1 MKKLEKNVKFLPFI
15 GYLGFF
21 LMQVIIGLLL
31 VSGGLPLNA
40 VGLTDSPIYQP
51 LTYLDLLI
59 LLAMNIPTFIIV
71 AIAFK
76 KTKAKN
82 DYLNP

>member
-1 MKKLEKNVKFLPFI
+1 MTKLEKNVKLLPFV

-31 VSGGLPLNA
+31 VSGLLPPNA
-40 VGLTDSPIYQP
+40 VGLTDPPVYQP
-51 LTYLDLLI
+51 LTIVDLLL

-71 AIAFK
+71 VVAFK
-76 KTKAKN
+76 KIKDKKE
-82 DYLNP
+82 

>member
-1 MKKLEKNVKFLPFI
+1 MKKLEKNIKFLPFV

-21 LMQVIIGLLL
+21 LMQVIIGILL
-31 VSGGLPLNA
+31 VSGWLPSNPI
-40 VGLTDSPIYQP
+40 GLTDPPVYQP

-59 LLAMNIPTFIIV
+59 LLTLNIPTFIII

-76 KTKAKN
+76 KIRDK
-82 DYLNP
+82 

>member
-1 MKKLEKNVKFLPFI
+1 MKRLDKSIKFLPLV

-31 VSGGLPLNA
+31 ISGWLPSNPI
-40 VGLTDSPIYQP
+40 GLTDPPVYQP

-71 AIAFK
+71 VVAYMKIRDK
-76 KTKAKN
+76 K
-82 DYLNP
+82 D

>member
-1 MKKLEKNVKFLPFI
+1 MTKLEKNLKFLPFV

-31 VSGGLPLNA
+31 VSGLLPPNT
-40 VGLTDSPIYQP
+40 VGLTDPPIYQP
-51 LTYLDLLI
+51 LTIVDLLI

-71 AIAFK
+71 AVAFK
-76 KTKAKN
+76 KIEDKKG
-82 DYLNP
+82 

>member
-1 MKKLEKNVKFLPFI
+1 MKKLEKNLRFLPFI

-21 LMQVIIGLLL
+21 LMQIIIGLLL
-31 VSGGLPLNA
+31 ISGLLPPITLGLVDPPL
-40 VGLTDSPIYQP
+40 YQP
-51 LTYLDLLI
+51 LTYIDLII

-76 KTKAKN
+76 KIREK
-82 DYLNP
+82 

>member
-1 MKKLEKNVKFLPFI
+1 MKKLEKNIKFLPFV

-31 VSGGLPLNA
+31 VSGWLPSNPI
-40 VGLTDSPIYQP
+40 GLTDPPVYQP

-59 LLAMNIPTFIIV
+59 LLTLNIPTFIII

-76 KTKAKN
+76 KIRDK
-82 DYLNP
+82 

>member
-1 MKKLEKNVKFLPFI
+1 MKKLDKSIKFLPLV

-31 VSGGLPLNA
+31 ISGWLPSST
-40 VGLTDSPIYQP
+40 VGLIDPPIYQP

-71 AIAFK
+71 VVAYMKIRDK
-76 KTKAKN
+76 K
-82 DYLNP
+82 D

>member
-1 MKKLEKNVKFLPFI
+1 MTKLEKNLKFLPFV

-21 LMQVIIGLLL
+21 LMQVIIGLLMI
-31 VSGGLPLNA
+31 SGWLPSNA
-40 VGLTDSPIYQP
+40 VGLTDPPVYQP
-51 LTYLDLLI
+51 LTYVDLLI

-76 KTKAKN
+76 KIRDKKV
-82 DYLNP
+82 

>member
-1 MKKLEKNVKFLPFI
+1 MKKLDKSIKFLPLV

-31 VSGGLPLNA
+31 VSGWLPSST
-40 VGLTDSPIYQP
+40 VGLVDPPLYQP
-51 LTYLDLLI
+51 LTYIDLLI

-71 AIAFK
+71 VVAYMKIRDK
-76 KTKAKN
+76 K
-82 DYLNP
+82 D

>member
-1 MKKLEKNVKFLPFI
+1 MKKLEKNINYLPFI

-21 LMQVIIGLLL
+21 LMQVIIGVLLA
-31 VSGGLPLNA
+31 SGLLPSNA
-40 VGLTDSPIYQP
+40 VGLTDPPVYQP

-71 AIAFK
+71 VVAYK
-76 KTKAKN
+76 KIRDKK
-82 DYLNP
+82 D

>member
-1 MKKLEKNVKFLPFI
+1 MKKLEKNLKFLPLI

-31 VSGGLPLNA
+31 IFGGLPSNPT
-40 VGLTDSPIYQP
+40 GLIDPPIYQP
-51 LTYLDLLI
+51 LTFLDLLI

-71 AIAFK
+71 GIAFK
-76 KTKAKN
+76 KIQDKKEN
-82 DYLNP
+82 

>member
-1 MKKLEKNVKFLPFI
+1 MKKFEKNIKFLPFI

-31 VSGGLPLNA
+31 VSGWLPPNA
-40 VGLTDSPIYQP
+40 VGLTDPPVYQP

-76 KTKAKN
+76 KIRN
-82 DYLNP
+82 RVE

>member
-1 MKKLEKNVKFLPFI
+1 MKKLEKKVKFLPFI

-31 VSGGLPLNA
+31 ISGLLPSVTTGLIDPPL
-40 VGLTDSPIYQP
+40 YQP
-51 LTYLDLLI
+51 LTYFDLII

-71 AIAFK
+71 VIAFK
-76 KTKAKN
+76 KIREK
-82 DYLNP
+82 

>member
-1 MKKLEKNVKFLPFI
+1 MKKLDKSIKFLPLV

-31 VSGGLPLNA
+31 VSGWLPSST
-40 VGLTDSPIYQP
+40 VGLIDPPLYQP
-51 LTYLDLLI
+51 LTYIDLLI

-71 AIAFK
+71 VVACMKIRDK
-76 KTKAKN
+76 K
-82 DYLNP
+82 D

>member
-1 MKKLEKNVKFLPFI
+1 MTKLEKNVKLLPFV

-31 VSGGLPLNA
+31 VSGLLPPNA
-40 VGLTDSPIYQP
+40 VGLTDPPVYQP
-51 LTYLDLLI
+51 LTIVDLLL

-71 AIAFK
+71 VVAYMKIRDK
-76 KTKAKN
+76 K
-82 DYLNP
+82 D

>member
-1 MKKLEKNVKFLPFI
+1 MKKLEKNVKFLPFV

-31 VSGGLPLNA
+31 VSGWLPPNA
-40 VGLTDSPIYQP
+40 VGLTDPPIYQP
-51 LTYLDLLI
+51 LTYSDLLI

-76 KTKAKN
+76 KIKDRN
-82 DYLNP
+82 DHLNP

>member
-1 MKKLEKNVKFLPFI
+1 MTKLEKNLKFLPFV

-31 VSGGLPLNA
+31 VAGLLPPNA
-40 VGLTDSPIYQP
+40 VGLTDPPVYQP
-51 LTYLDLLI
+51 LTIVDLLL

-71 AIAFK
+71 VAAFK
-76 KTKAKN
+76 KIKDKKE
-82 DYLNP
+82 

>member
-1 MKKLEKNVKFLPFI
+1 MTKLEKNVKLLPFV

-31 VSGGLPLNA
+31 VSGLLPPNA
-40 VGLTDSPIYQP
+40 VGLTDPPVYQP
-51 LTYLDLLI
+51 LTIVDLIL

-71 AIAFK
+71 VVAFK
-76 KTKAKN
+76 KIKDKKE
-82 DYLNP
+82 

>member
-1 MKKLEKNVKFLPFI
+1 MTKLEKNVKLLPFV

-31 VSGGLPLNA
+31 VSGLLPPNA
-40 VGLTDSPIYQP
+40 IGLTDPPVYQP
-51 LTYLDLLI
+51 LTIVDLLL

-71 AIAFK
+71 VVAFK
-76 KTKAKN
+76 KIKDKKE
-82 DYLNP
+82 

>member
-1 MKKLEKNVKFLPFI
+1 MKKLEKNIKILPFV

-31 VSGGLPLNA
+31 VSGWLPSNPI
-40 VGLTDSPIYQP
+40 GLTDPPVYQP

-59 LLAMNIPTFIIV
+59 LLTLNIPTFIII

-76 KTKAKN
+76 KIRDK
-82 DYLNP
+82 

>member
-1 MKKLEKNVKFLPFI
+1 MKKLEKNVKYLPFV

-21 LMQVIIGLLL
+21 LMQIILGFLL
-31 VSGGLPLNA
+31 VSGLLPSVTTGLIDPPL
-40 VGLTDSPIYQP
+40 YQP

-71 AIAFK
+71 AIAIK
-76 KTKAKN
+76 KIRDK
-82 DYLNP
+82 

>member
-1 MKKLEKNVKFLPFI
+1 MKKLEKILKFLPFV

-31 VSGGLPLNA
+31 ISRLLPSVSLGLIDPP
-40 VGLTDSPIYQP
+40 SYQP
-51 LTYLDLLI
+51 LTYIDLIL

-71 AIAFK
+71 GIAFK
-76 KTKAKN
+76 KIRNKEE
-82 DYLNP
+82 

>member
-1 MKKLEKNVKFLPFI
+1 MKKLDKSIKFLPLI

-31 VSGGLPLNA
+31 VSGWLPSPT
-40 VGLTDSPIYQP
+40 VGLIDPPLYQP

-71 AIAFK
+71 IIAYVKIRDK
-76 KTKAKN
+76 K
-82 DYLNP
+82 D

>member
-1 MKKLEKNVKFLPFI
+1 MKKLEKNIKFLPFV

-31 VSGGLPLNA
+31 ISGWLTSDP
-40 VGLTDSPIYQP
+40 VGLTDPPVYQP

-71 AIAFK
+71 VVAGK
-76 KTKAKN
+76 KIKDKEV
-82 DYLNP
+82 

>member
-1 MKKLEKNVKFLPFI
+1 MTKLDKSIKFLPFV

-31 VSGGLPLNA
+31 IAGLLPPNA
-40 VGLTDSPIYQP
+40 IGLTDPPVYQP
-51 LTYLDLLI
+51 LTIADLLL

-71 AIAFK
+71 VVAFK
-76 KTKAKN
+76 KIKDKKV
-82 DYLNP
+82 

>member
-1 MKKLEKNVKFLPFI
+1 MKKLEKNIKFLPFV

-31 VSGGLPLNA
+31 VSGWLPSNPI
-40 VGLTDSPIYQP
+40 GLTDPPVYQP

-59 LLAMNIPTFIIV
+59 LLAMNIPTFLIV

-76 KTKAKN
+76 KIRDK
-82 DYLNP
+82 

>member
-1 MKKLEKNVKFLPFI
+1 MKRLERNVKFLPFV

-21 LMQVIIGLLL
+21 LMQVIVGLLMI
-31 VSGGLPLNA
+31 SGWLPSNA
-40 VGLTDSPIYQP
+40 VGLTDPPVYQP

-71 AIAFK
+71 VVAYK
-76 KTKAKN
+76 KIRDKK
-82 DYLNP
+82 D

>member
-1 MKKLEKNVKFLPFI
+1 MKRLEKNLKFLPFV

-31 VSGGLPLNA
+31 VSEWLPSNA
-40 VGLTDSPIYQP
+40 VGLTDPPVYQP

-76 KTKAKN
+76 KIRDRK
-82 DYLNP
+82 